1 MEAMPI
7 HDRFYRFPVTD
18 ELVEAQRKRRKQ
30 KREKKRKIIFL
41 PLIQGTHRI
50 RKKEKTRFS
59 AAYRT
64 RDPRS
69 INHTGNVLR
78 IPWMRAS
85 IIHLDRGWHLS
96 PLIPRSTGIAN
107 WNIIHSDDILS
118 ANEFDR
124 FPQEKKDIS
133 FLRLKKSIYATSV
146 PVSFENKMG
155 RTCHLFSKEIAHASG
170 SNLTCLVAGTKQWYP
185 HDVFRWKFLTVRIR

>member
-18 ELVEAQRKRRKQ
+18 ELVEEEET
-30 KREKKRKIIFL
+30 EKGGKKIIFL

-64 RDPRS
+64 RHPRS

-124 FPQEKKDIS
+124 FPQEERIYPSCVWRRVSMQLPFQFLPLKIS
-133 FLRLKKSIYATSV
+133 TRWGAPVTYFPKRSPTHPDLIS
-146 PVSFENKMG
+146 PVS
-155 RTCHLFSKEIAHASG
+155 
-170 SNLTCLVAGTKQWYP
+170 
-185 HDVFRWKFLTVRIR
+185 

>member
-18 ELVEAQRKRRKQ
+18 ELVEEEET
-30 KREKKRKIIFL
+30 EKGGKKIIFL

-170 SNLTCLVAGTKQWYP
+170 SNLTCLVAGTK
-185 HDVFRWKFLTVRIR
+185 